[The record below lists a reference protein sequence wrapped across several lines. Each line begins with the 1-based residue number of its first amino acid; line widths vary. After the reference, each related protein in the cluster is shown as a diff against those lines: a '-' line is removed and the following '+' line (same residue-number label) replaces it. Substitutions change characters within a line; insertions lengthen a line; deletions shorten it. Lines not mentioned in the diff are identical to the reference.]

1 MYLLISLNIISFTVK
16 KLSHMKESFFENRK
30 AIIVLIA
37 GCLVVLVSMGIR
49 QTWGLF
55 YQFFDN
61 DLGINRTQFGLAIG
75 VQMLFW
81 GITAPLFGM
90 IADKYGS
97 NRAAFA
103 AFLFYIVGSY
113 IVINQ
118 PASNSIFLVS
128 MGVIIGTALGG
139 SAVSV
144 PVAAVG
150 KFFSDKNRTISVGIV
165 TGSASIGFFV
175 MPLFT
180 KFSNDAY
187 GWQNTVQYFIYF
199 LIFAGI
205 CSLFLFK
212 IDFVDTTNNSFTR
225 DQTAW
230 NAMKEAFK
238 HKGYMLLVAGFVVC
252 GFQIT
257 LVATH
262 IPGYIQQKGLPDW
275 TAAAIL
281 ALIGFFNIF
290 GTIGMGFLASK
301 YSKKIL
307 LSILYFSRGVIL
319 VLFLFLPAS
328 TFTALSFGVL
338 FGILWLAT
346 IPPTNGIV
354 AQIFGTKYLAT
365 LFGIVFFSH
374 QVGSFLGAYLGG
386 YFFDTYGSYDFAW
399 YLSIV
404 LSAFAGFVHLPIDE
418 RPIMRTA

>member
-1 MYLLISLNIISFTVK
+1 MQTK
-16 KLSHMKESFFENRK
+16 FFENKK

-37 GCLVVLVSMGIR
+37 GSLVVLVSMGIR

-55 YQFFDN
+55 YQFFDS

-97 NRAAFA
+97 NRAAFT
-103 AFLFYIVGSY
+103 AFLFYIIGSY

-118 PASNSIFLVS
+118 PASNSIFLLS
-128 MGVIIGTALGG
+128 IGVIIGTALGG
-139 SAVSV
+139 TAVSV

-165 TGSASIGFFV
+165 TGSASIGFFI

-180 KFSNDAY
+180 KFSNDAF

-199 LIFAGI
+199 LIFASI

-212 IDFVDTTNNSFTR
+212 KTYVDTTNNSFTR
-225 DQTAW
+225 DQTTLSAI
-230 NAMKEAFK
+230 KEAFK
-238 HKGYMLLVAGFVVC
+238 HKGYMLLVAGFFVC

-307 LSILYFSRGVIL
+307 LSILYFSRGAIL
-319 VLFLFLPAS
+319 IFFLFLPAS
-328 TFTALSFGVL
+328 TFTALAFGVL

-386 YFFDTYGSYDFAW
+386 YFFDVYGSYDYAW
-399 YLSIV
+399 YLSII
-404 LSAFAGFVHLPIDE
+404 LSIFAGFVHLPIDE
-418 RPIMRTA
+418 KPILRTA

>member
-1 MYLLISLNIISFTVK
+1 MQNNFL
-16 KLSHMKESFFENRK
+16 ENRK
-30 AIIVLIA
+30 ALIVLIA
-37 GCLVVLVSMGIR
+37 ASLVVLVSMGIR

-55 YQFFDN
+55 YQFFEN

-81 GITAPLFGM
+81 GITSPLFGM
-90 IADKYGS
+90 VADKYGS

-103 AFLFYIVGSY
+103 GFIIYLIGSSIVLS
-113 IVINQ
+113 Q
-118 PASNSIFLVS
+118 PASNSIFLIS
-128 MGVIIGTALGG
+128 MGVVIGTALGAT
-139 SAVSV
+139 AVSV

-150 KFFSDKNRTISVGIV
+150 KYFSDQNRTIAVGIV
-165 TGSASIGFFV
+165 TGSASIGFFI
-175 MPLFT
+175 MPIFT
-180 KFSNDAY
+180 KLSNDTH
-187 GWQNTVQYFIYF
+187 GWQNTVHYFIYF
-199 LIFAGI
+199 LIFAAI

-212 IDFVDTTNNSFTR
+212 KEYVDTTNNSITR
-225 DQTAW
+225 DQTTLEAL
-230 NAMKEAFK
+230 AEAFK
-238 HKGYMLLVAGFVVC
+238 HKGYVLLVAGFFVC

-257 LVATH
+257 LIATH
-262 IPGYIQQKGLPDW
+262 IPGYIQEKGLPDW

-307 LSILYFSRGVIL
+307 LSILYFFRGVIL
-319 VLFLFLPAS
+319 VLFLFLPSS
-328 TFTALSFGVL
+328 TFTALAFGAL

-354 AQIFGTKYLAT
+354 AQIFGTKYLGT

-386 YFFDTYGSYDFAW
+386 YFFDTYGSYDYAW
-399 YLSIV
+399 YLSV
-404 LSAFAGFVHLPIDE
+404 LLSVFAGFAHLPIDE
-418 RPIMRTA
+418 KPILRTA

>member
-1 MYLLISLNIISFTVK
+1 MQQK
-16 KLSHMKESFFENRK
+16 FFENKK
-30 AIIVLIA
+30 ALVVLIA
-37 GCLVVLVSMGIR
+37 ASLVVLVSMGVR

-55 YQFFDN
+55 YQFFEN

-90 IADKYGS
+90 VADKYGS
-97 NRAAFA
+97 NRAAFV
-103 AFLFYIVGSY
+103 AFLFYIIGSY
-113 IVINQ
+113 IVLMQ
-118 PASNSIFLVS
+118 PASNSIFLLS
-128 MGVIIGTALGG
+128 MGVIIGAALGG
-139 SAVSV
+139 TAVSV

-150 KFFSDKNRTISVGIV
+150 KYFSDKNRTISVGIV
-165 TGSASIGFFV
+165 TGSASIGFFI

-180 KFSNDAY
+180 KFSNDIY
-187 GWQNTVQYFIYF
+187 GWQNTIQYFIYF
-199 LIFAGI
+199 LIFAAI

-212 IDFVDTTNNSFTR
+212 KEYIDTTSDSFTR
-225 DQTAW
+225 DQTTAK
-230 NAMKEAFK
+230 ALSEAFK
-238 HKGYMLLVAGFVVC
+238 HRGYMLLVAGFFVC

-262 IPGYIQQKGLPDW
+262 IPGYIQQKGLPEW

-301 YSKKIL
+301 YSKKNL

-319 VLFLFLPAS
+319 VLFLLLPSS
-328 TFTALSFGVL
+328 TFTALAFGVL

-354 AQIFGTKYLAT
+354 AQIFGTKYLGT

-386 YFFDTYGSYDFAW
+386 YFFDTYGSYDYAW
-399 YLSIV
+399 YLSII
-404 LSAFAGFVHLPIDE
+404 LSLFAGFVHLPIDE
-418 RPIMRTA
+418 KPLLRTA

>member
-1 MYLLISLNIISFTVK
+1 MQEK
-16 KLSHMKESFFENRK
+16 FFENRK
-30 AIIVLIA
+30 AIIVLVA
-37 GCLVVLVSMGIR
+37 GSLVVLVSMGIR

-55 YQFFDN
+55 YQFFDS

-97 NRAAFA
+97 NRAAFV
-103 AFLFYIVGSY
+103 AFVFYIIGSY

-139 SAVSV
+139 TAVSV

-165 TGSASIGFFV
+165 TGSASIGFFI

-212 IDFVDTTNNSFTR
+212 KTYIDTTNNSFTR
-225 DQTAW
+225 DQTAL

-238 HKGYMLLVAGFVVC
+238 HKGYMLLVAGFFVC

-319 VLFLFLPAS
+319 ILFLFLPAS
-328 TFTALSFGVL
+328 TFTALAFGVL

-386 YFFDTYGSYDFAW
+386 YFFDTYGSYDYAW
-399 YLSIV
+399 YLSII

-418 RPIMRTA
+418 RPILRTA

>member
-1 MYLLISLNIISFTVK
+1 MQEK
-16 KLSHMKESFFENRK
+16 FFENRK
-30 AIIVLIA
+30 ALTVLVA
-37 GCLVVLVSMGIR
+37 ASLVVLVSMGIR

-55 YQFFDN
+55 YQFFEN
-61 DLGINRTQFGLAIG
+61 DLGINRTQFGLTIG

-81 GITAPLFGM
+81 GITAPLFG
-90 IADKYGS
+90 IVADKYGS
-97 NRAAFA
+97 NRAAFV
-103 AFLFYIVGSY
+103 AFLLYIVGSY
-113 IVINQ
+113 IVLTQ
-118 PASNSIFLVS
+118 AASNSIFLIS
-128 MGVIIGTALGG
+128 MGVVIGAALGG
-139 SAVSV
+139 TAVSV

-150 KFFSDKNRTISVGIV
+150 KYFSDKNRTISVGIV
-165 TGSASIGFFV
+165 TGSASIGFFI

-180 KFSNDAY
+180 KFSNDIY

-199 LIFAGI
+199 LFFAAI

-212 IDFVDTTNNSFTR
+212 KEYVDTTSNSFTR
-225 DQTAW
+225 DQTASKAL
-230 NAMKEAFK
+230 NEAFR
-238 HKGYMLLVAGFVVC
+238 HKGYMLLIAGFFVC

-262 IPGYIQQKGLPDW
+262 IPGYIQEKGLPEW

-307 LSILYFSRGVIL
+307 LSILYFSRGLIL
-319 VLFLFLPAS
+319 VLFLFLPSS
-328 TFTALSFGVL
+328 TFTALAFGVL

-354 AQIFGTKYLAT
+354 AQIFGTKYLGT

-386 YFFDTYGSYDFAW
+386 YFFDTYGSYDYAW
-399 YLSIV
+399 YLSV
-404 LSAFAGFVHLPIDE
+404 LLSVFAGLVHLQIDE
-418 RPIMRTA
+418 KPVLRTA

>member
-1 MYLLISLNIISFTVK
+1 
-16 KLSHMKESFFENRK
+16 MKEKFFENKK

-55 YQFFDN
+55 YQFFDS

-81 GITAPLFGM
+81 GIAAPLFGM

-97 NRAAFA
+97 NRAAFM
-103 AFLFYIVGSY
+103 AFLFYIIGSY

-139 SAVSV
+139 TAVSV

-165 TGSASIGFFV
+165 TGSASIGFFI

-180 KFSNDAY
+180 KFSNDTY

-199 LIFAGI
+199 LIFASI

-212 IDFVDTTNNSFTR
+212 KEYVDTTNNSFTR

-230 NAMKEAFK
+230 SAMKEAFN
-238 HKGYMLLVAGFVVC
+238 HKGYMLLVAGFFVC

-319 VLFLFLPAS
+319 ILFLFLPAS
-328 TFTALSFGVL
+328 IFTALAFGVL

-386 YFFDTYGSYDFAW
+386 YFFDVYGSYDYAW
-399 YLSIV
+399 YLSII

-418 RPIMRTA
+418 RPVMRTA